1 MGKYYNYLVGLD
13 LGSYSTRCV
22 VALEEGS
29 RLRFISHGQ
38 APSRGWARGV
48 IADQDP
54 VLESLETA
62 IGEAERNGGMV
73 VEAAVVG
80 LGGGHVTS
88 NVCHSSINLPAQ
100 ENEVQ
105 QSHVEQVVQKATQG
119 PLSTDRTAV
128 QVIPLEFVVDRQIQ
142 VRNPRGMTAHRLD
155 GHVQVI
161 SAAAQAHNNIRAVV
175 NRAGVV
181 VEETIFE
188 GFAAAHAVLEEQE
201 REMGVAVADLG
212 AGSIDLAA
220 YLDNDLCLAA
230 GIPVG
235 GEHFINDVAEVL
247 RTSREDAEQLIVQY
261 GCAVVDD
268 TPSNVT
274 IEVPVLGEEEPV
286 NHPRRLL
293 NQILQARAEEA
304 FELVNRELRR
314 VRLDGHLIA
323 GLVLTGSLAGLA
335 GGCDVAERVL
345 GCSAR
350 IGLPPRIEDLPDELD
365 HPGWATAV
373 GLVLYAQRLRLHR
386 KRRRERAREW
396 LNAIFE

>member
-1 MGKYYNYLVGLD
+1 MGKRYDYLVGLD
-13 LGSYSTRCV
+13 LGSYATRCV

-38 APSRGWARGV
+38 APSQGWARGV

-54 VLESLETA
+54 VLESLDKA
-62 IGEAERNGGMV
+62 IGDAERNGGIV

-80 LGGGHVTS
+80 LGGRHVTS
-88 NVCHSSINLPAQ
+88 NVCHSSINLSPQ
-100 ENEVQ
+100 DNEVQ
-105 QSHVEQVVQKATQG
+105 QAHIEQVIHKATLG

-128 QVIPLEFVVDRQIQ
+128 QVVPLEFVVDRQIQ

-155 GHVQVI
+155 AHVQVV
-161 SAAAQAHNNIRAVV
+161 SAAAQAHSNVRAVV

-181 VEETIFE
+181 VEETVFE
-188 GFAAAHAVLEEQE
+188 AFAAAHAVLEEQE

-212 AGSIDLAA
+212 AGSIDIAA

-230 GIPVG
+230 GLPVG

-247 RTSREDAEQLIVQY
+247 RTSREDAEQLIIQY

-268 TPSNVT
+268 TPPNVT
-274 IEVPVLGEEEPV
+274 IEVPVLGEDEPT

-293 NQILQARAEEA
+293 NEILKARAEEV
-304 FELVNRELRR
+304 FELLGRELRR
-314 VRLDGHLIA
+314 ARLEGRLIA

-345 GCSAR
+345 GCSTR

-365 HPGWATAV
+365 QPGWATAV